1 MGSICQSH
9 SCSIEYTTQLSTSVN
24 FLKPIIDQHLEDEIM
39 EESLSPLTDFEKEFT
54 TTKSIIPKSP
64 DVLQRSPLNS
74 QTPNDSIVIQ
84 KFHIT
89 SDDFVKF
96 RFQNY
101 ADSYL
106 IERSLGSGSYGEVFI
121 VRNKQTNQLRAM
133 KQIKKQQSSL
143 SKKSLREMEILSK
156 LDHPF
161 IVKAI
166 EVFQD
171 EQSYNMIIEL
181 LQGTDIQEDIQ
192 NNSKF
197 TEDKAANIGYQL
209 LLAISYI
216 HNQDVVHRDIKPEN
230 ILYQYNNGNTL
241 IKLIDFGISTEIK
254 KNRKLSSQLGSMY
267 FMAPEIFSKDY
278 GKQIDIWACGVTL
291 FYMIHKRYPF
301 MGRTNQEMKNAIKS
315 GKLSFDKSIS
325 LELQALL
332 NKMLQVNP
340 NKRITAQQALQEDWF
355 IKHKFIS
362 QINQQLIFKLINYHS
377 TTLFEELIFSLITYY
392 CQNCDDH
399 GQAIQTFLFLDSDQ
413 DGLIS
418 KQEFKKSLNQL
429 EINYSSQLI
438 DDLYTTLNKH
448 SDDTL
453 TFKEFLAA
461 SVARDKIQ
469 TKKCQKICFQLID
482 YDQDGKISEQDFC
495 HLMGK
500 NHSNLWHVLNPS
512 DNLYITEEEFYYMFK
527 S

>member
-9 SCSIEYTTQLSTSVN
+9 SCSVEYTSQLSTSVN
-24 FLKPIIDQHLEDEIM
+24 FLKPIIDQQLQDEIM
-39 EESLSPLTDFEKEFT
+39 EESLSPTDFDKEFT
-54 TTKSIIPKSP
+54 TTKSMLPRSPDVIPKSP
-64 DVLQRSPLNS
+64 LNS
-74 QTPNDSIVIQ
+74 PTPNDSVVIS

-96 RFQNY
+96 RYQNY
-101 ADSYL
+101 ADSYQ

-121 VRNKQTNQLRAM
+121 VRNKQTSQLRAM

-143 SKKSLREMEILSK
+143 SKKCLREMEILSK

-171 EQSYNMIIEL
+171 DQSYNMIIEL
-181 LQGTDIQEDIQ
+181 LQGTDLQEDIQ
-192 NNSKF
+192 NNNKF
-197 TEDKAANIGYQL
+197 PEEKAANIGYQL
-209 LLAISYI
+209 LLALSYI

-291 FYMIHKRYPF
+291 FYLVHKRYPF
-301 MGRTNQEMKNAIKS
+301 MGKTNSEMKNAIKS
-315 GKLSFDKSIS
+315 GNLQFDKSITP
-325 LELQALL
+325 ELQCLL
-332 NKMLQVNP
+332 VKMLQVNP

-355 IKHKFIS
+355 VKHRFLS
-362 QINQQLIFKLINYHS
+362 QFNQQLIFKLINYHS
-377 TTLFEELIFSLITYY
+377 TTLFEELIFSVITYF
-392 CQNCDDH
+392 CQNSDDH
-399 GQAIQTFLFLDSDQ
+399 GQAIQTFLYLDADQ
-413 DGLIS
+413 DGQIS
-418 KQEFKKSLNQL
+418 KQEFKKSLYQL
-429 EINYSSQLI
+429 NINNSSQKI
-438 DDLYTTLNKH
+438 DDLYTTLNKQ

-453 TFKEFLAA
+453 TYKEFLAA
-461 SVARDKIQ
+461 SVARDKLQ
-469 TKKCQKICFQLID
+469 TKKCQKFCFQLID
-482 YDQDGKISEQDFC
+482 YDQDGKISESDFC

-500 NHSNLWHVLNPS
+500 SHSNLWHLLNTS
-512 DNLYITEEEFYYMFK
+512 NSLYITEEEFYSMFK
-527 S
+527 C

>member
-9 SCSIEYTTQLSTSVN
+9 SCAIEYTTQLSTSVY
-24 FLKPIIDQHLEDEIM
+24 FLKPLIDYQQDDEII
-39 EESLSPLTDFEKEFT
+39 EESQSPTDFEKEFT
-54 TTKSIIPKSP
+54 TTKSMVPKSP
-64 DVLQRSPLNS
+64 DVMQRSPQS
-74 QTPNDSIVIQ
+74 SPTPNDSVVIQ

-96 RFQNY
+96 RYENF
-101 ADSYL
+101 ADSYQ

-133 KQIKKQQSSL
+133 KQIKRQQSSMTR
-143 SKKSLREMEILSK
+143 KALREMEILSK

-166 EVFQD
+166 ELFQD
-171 EQSYNMIIEL
+171 EQSQNMILEL
-181 LQGTDIQEDIQ
+181 LQGTDLQEDIQ
-192 NNSKF
+192 NNHSF
-197 TEDKAANIGYQL
+197 TEEKAAKIGYQL

-230 ILYQYNNGNTL
+230 ILYQYNNGNTY

-291 FYMIHKRYPF
+291 FYMVQKRYPF

-315 GKLSFDKSIS
+315 GKFSFDKSITP
-325 LELQALL
+325 ELQCLL
-332 NKMLQVNP
+332 SKMLQINP
-340 NKRITAQQALQEDWF
+340 NKRITALQALQEDWF
-355 IKHKFIS
+355 VKHKFAG

-377 TTLFEELIFSLITYY
+377 TTLFEELIFSLITYFFH
-392 CQNCDDH
+392 NSDDH
-399 GQAIQTFLFLDSDQ
+399 GSAIQTYLYLDADQ
-413 DGLIS
+413 DGQIS
-418 KQEFKKSLNQL
+418 KQEFKKSLHQLDLPNSNQ
-429 EINYSSQLI
+429 QI
-438 DDLYTTLNKH
+438 DDLYATLNKQP
-448 SDDTL
+448 DDTL
-453 TFKEFLAA
+453 TYKEFLAA

-469 TKKCQKICFQLID
+469 TKKCQKFCFQLID
-482 YDQDGKISEQDFC
+482 HDQDGKISESDFC

-500 NHSNLWHVLNPS
+500 NHSNLWHLLNPS
-512 DNLYITEEEFYYMFK
+512 DSLYITEEEFYSMFK